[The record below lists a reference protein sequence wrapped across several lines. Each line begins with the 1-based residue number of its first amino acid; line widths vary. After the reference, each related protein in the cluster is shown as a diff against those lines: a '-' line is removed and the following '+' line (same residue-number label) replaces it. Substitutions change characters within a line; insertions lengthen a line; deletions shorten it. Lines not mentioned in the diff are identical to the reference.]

1 MGKSRD
7 HTLEAVAA
15 ERLARLLYL
24 LDARR
29 KGADARHLVRLNH
42 VLISRDNGHMVMM
55 TYFECLFGVLD
66 GEPGGRKVEEDGVGG
81 AFEAETVNA
90 GVAV

>member
-1 MGKSRD
+1 
-7 HTLEAVAA
+7 
-15 ERLARLLYL
+15 
-24 LDARR
+24 
-29 KGADARHLVRLNH
+29 
-42 VLISRDNGHMVMM
+42 MVMM